1 MEKIKKIEEVALYI
15 RVSTEEQALNGDSL
29 RTQREELTKYALS
42 NGFHIYGIY
51 EDDGFSA
58 TNLNRPALQRLL
70 KDVQQNNINRIFIT
84 KLDRLS
90 RGVRNYYKILDT
102 LDEHGV
108 FWQTI
113 FEKYDSSTANGRLH
127 INIMLSVAENE
138 SSQTSERIRSV
149 FKTKTE
155 NKELISG
162 KIPIG
167 LKRRDKNLIIDEDKK
182 QIILDAFQYYK
193 ETTSA
198 YQTFQKLDLKYP
210 ELQLNYMRTYRILT
224 NKLYIG
230 IKHTKYGDIEDFCPN
245 IVDKETFENTQK
257 VLKKNARKKSANNSD
272 GYIFQGLL
280 KCSECGYK
288 LGGKFYSKNIES
300 SRYYY
305 ICKRHHLALKCSCKT
320 NFNEKRIE
328 EKLLEEFI
336 PQLKKFIYHY
346 EYTSKHVKET
356 DMSKQIS
363 SIENK
368 LSKLKDLYL
377 KDLIRIEDY
386 EKDYKE
392 YILQLEE
399 LAKQQK
405 KLDTSISNDNLETL
419 KSLLNNNFLLEYNK
433 FNRLQKRR
441 IWLSVIDYISLDK
454 DYNMEIFF
462 IWFFGTFYYYQ
473 MLMLKSTIF
482 IIIIKAICHAFSIQF
497 YTCFSK
503 YFYKNFFFPIWFFC

>member
-1 MEKIKKIEEVALYI
+1 MNEFNNKAEEVALYV
-15 RVSTEEQALNGDSL
+15 RVSTEEQVINGDSL
-29 RTQREELTKYALS
+29 RTQREELTKYALK

-70 KDVQQNNINRIFIT
+70 KDVEQNKINRILIT

-90 RGVRNYYKILDT
+90 RGVRNYYKVLDV

-113 FEKYDSSTANGRLH
+113 FEKYDSSTASGRLH

-149 FKTKTE
+149 FKTKIE
-155 NKELISG
+155 SKELISG

-167 LKRRDKNLIIDEDKK
+167 LKRENKKLIVDEDKK
-182 QIILDAFQYYK
+182 QIIIDAFQFYK

-210 ELQLNYMRTYRILT
+210 ELQLNYMRVYRMLT

-230 IKHTKYGDIEDFCPN
+230 IKQTRYGDIEDFCPA
-245 IVDKETFENTQK
+245 IIDKVTFENTQR
-257 VLKKNARKKSANNSD
+257 LLNKNARKPSSENSG

-280 KCSECGYK
+280 KCAECGYT

-305 ICKRHHLALKCSCKT
+305 ICKRHHLSMKCSCKT
-320 NFNEKRIE
+320 NFNEIKIE
-328 EKLLEEFI
+328 EKLLQEFNG
-336 PQLKKFIYHY
+336 QLKKYITDY
-346 EYTSKHVKET
+346 EYKEKHFKEM
-356 DMSKQIS
+356 DMSKEITS
-363 SIENK
+363 VENK
-368 LSKLKDLYL
+368 LSKLKELYVR
-377 KDLIRIEDY
+377 DLIRIEDY

-392 YILQLEE
+392 YINQLNE
-399 LAKQQK
+399 LYKKQK
-405 KLDTSISNDNLETL
+405 KIEINTPDTNLKVL
-419 KSLLNNNFLLEYNK
+419 KSFLNNDFALIYNSLSRK
-433 FNRLQKRR
+433 EKRR
-441 IWLSVIDYISLDK
+441 LWLSMIDFIIIDK
-454 DYNMEIFF
+454 DYNIEISF
-462 IWFFGTFYYYQ
+462 I
-473 MLMLKSTIF
+473 
-482 IIIIKAICHAFSIQF
+482 
-497 YTCFSK
+497 
-503 YFYKNFFFPIWFFC
+503 

>member
-1 MEKIKKIEEVALYI
+1 MENIKKAEEVALYV

-29 RTQREELTKYALS
+29 RTQREELTKYAMS
-42 NGFHIYGIY
+42 NGFHVYGIY

-58 TNLNRPALQRLL
+58 TNLKRPALQRLL
-70 KDVQQNNINRIFIT
+70 KDVEQNKINRILIT

-102 LDEHGV
+102 LDEHDV
-108 FWQTI
+108 FWQTV

-138 SSQTSERIRSV
+138 SAQTSERIRSV

-155 NKELISG
+155 SKELISG

-167 LKRRDKNLIIDEDKK
+167 LKKSNKKLIIDKDKS
-182 QIILDAFQYYK
+182 QIVLDAFQFYK

-230 IKHTKYGDIEDFCPN
+230 IKETRYGNIENFCPN
-245 IVDKETFENTQK
+245 IIDKELFENTQK
-257 VLKKNARKKSANNSD
+257 LLKKNARKKSASNAD

-280 KCSECGYK
+280 KCAECGYT
-288 LGGKFYSKNIES
+288 LGGKFYSKNVES

-328 EKLLEEFI
+328 EKLLQEFI
-336 PQLKKFIYHY
+336 PQLKRFISNY
-346 EYTSKHVKET
+346 EYKEKHSKKI
-356 DMSKQIS
+356 DMSKEIAS
-363 SIENK
+363 VENK
-368 LSKLKDLYL
+368 LSKLKDLYIR
-377 KDLIRIEDY
+377 DLIRIDDY

-392 YILQLEE
+392 YVLQLEE
-399 LAKQQK
+399 LTKQQEK
-405 KLDTSISNDNLETL
+405 IETNIQNDNLETL
-419 KSLLNNNFLLEYNK
+419 KSYLSNNFLLEYNK

-441 IWLSVIDYISLDK
+441 VWLSVIDYIALDK
-454 DYNMEIFF
+454 DYNIEIFF
-462 IWFFGTFYYYQ
+462 I
-473 MLMLKSTIF
+473 
-482 IIIIKAICHAFSIQF
+482 
-497 YTCFSK
+497 
-503 YFYKNFFFPIWFFC
+503 